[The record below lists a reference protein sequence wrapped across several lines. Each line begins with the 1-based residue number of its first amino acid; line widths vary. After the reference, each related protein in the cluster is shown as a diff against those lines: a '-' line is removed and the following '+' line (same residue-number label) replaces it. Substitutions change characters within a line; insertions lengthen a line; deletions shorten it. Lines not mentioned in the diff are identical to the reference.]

1 MATFEDHFQMGL
13 LALEK
18 LKPGFREKMAR
29 LGYNHPSL
37 SDVETGFPGK
47 TLSITDATILP
58 AEITP
63 TEEGFDEGL
72 PSLEG
77 LIKRTGDF
85 SPGSVVLGVC
95 EDSLPFVLDLANPA
109 PGAMLLAGDS
119 SSGKTRFLRSLLKS
133 AVILNQPDEVCFSLI
148 LNDPQEYL
156 ILSQQDH
163 CQHCLAS
170 DDEASG
176 EIIQELANIAEQRR
190 HGLSG
195 GPAYL
200 LVIDDLEACLHHLA
214 EQDYSRLFWLA
225 RHGARSRIWTIA
237 TIRPGNADLIDPRL
251 MASFR
256 TRIIGN
262 MKDHN
267 MAGYLSG
274 DEEMDSH
281 ELEAGIQFLLP
292 FGGAWLPI
300 WICDPIQE

>member
-29 LGYNHPSL
+29 LGYNHVPQSAV
-37 SDVETGFPGK
+37 DTGVPGK
-47 TLSITDATILP
+47 DLTITEATILP
-58 AEITP
+58 STVTP
-63 TEEGFDEGL
+63 TEEGDDDGL
-72 PSLEG
+72 PSLEA
-77 LIKRTGDF
+77 LIERTGDF
-85 SPGSVVLGVC
+85 SPGSVMLGIC
-95 EDSLPFVLDLANPA
+95 EDNLPFVLDLANPA

-119 SSGKTRFLRSLLKS
+119 SSGKTRFIRSLLKS
-133 AVILNQPDEVCFSLI
+133 AVILNQPEEVCFSLI

-156 ILSQQDH
+156 DISQQDH

-176 EIIQELANIAEQRR
+176 GIIQELADLAEHRR
-190 HGLSG
+190 HGASG
-195 GPAYL
+195 GPAYIL
-200 LVIDDLEACLHHLA
+200 IIDDLEACLHHLD

-251 MASFR
+251 MTSFR
-256 TRIIGN
+256 TRVIGK

-274 DEEMDSH
+274 DEEMDSQ